1 MLSFTMEEFER
12 KLKLGLELKQKQTDS
27 FIVATICR
35 RNRKCYSLPSTFKA
49 EARFRVK
56 TKVPPRSRKFRTIPT
71 PHFWSEKMLSFTMVE
86 FEGKLKLGLELKQK
100 NPRSHKLRTIFTPH
114 FWSG

>member
-1 MLSFTMEEFER
+1 VEFEG
-12 KLKLGLELKQKQTDS
+12 LAKLGLELKQK
-27 FIVATICR
+27 
-35 RNRKCYSLPSTFKA
+35 Y
-49 EARFRVK
+49 
-56 TKVPPRSRKFRTIPT
+56 PRSHKLQTIFT